1 MEAVIRKLAEYGVIV
16 TRVIEDED
24 EIDEKEIVEKVD
36 DECWK
41 GGDMT
46 TEETISELIKIIN
59 PDVSINKYQN
69 NREDFSVIMP
79 NGEDKKVP
87 LWPSATLSDLN
98 KDIDDHFGRNCF
110 LFGIKQNGKTIP
122 PPTNLMVGMYNKRD
136 HKEQLSIVYCIN
148 Q

>member
-16 TRVIEDED
+16 TRIIEDED
-24 EIDEKEIVEKVD
+24 ETDEREIVEKVD

-59 PDVSINKYQN
+59 PEISINKYEN
-69 NREDFSVIMP
+69 NREEFSIIFP
-79 NGEDKKVP
+79 DGEKRKVP
-87 LWPSATLSDLN
+87 LWPSATLSDLG
-98 KDIDDHFGRNCF
+98 KRIDDRFGCKCF
-110 LFGIKQNGKTIP
+110 LFGIKQNGRTIP
-122 PPTNLMVGMYNKRD
+122 PPTELMVGMYNKPD
-136 HKEQLSIVYCIN
+136 HKEQLSIVNYIN

>member
-1 MEAVIRKLAEYGVIV
+1 
-16 TRVIEDED
+16 
-24 EIDEKEIVEKVD
+24 
-36 DECWK
+36 
-41 GGDMT
+41 MT

-98 KDIDDHFGRNCF
+98 KEIDDHFGRNCF